1 MKVVIDLPESAMSAL
16 RKAPL
21 ELADSVRVMAA
32 ALWYDRGDLSQE
44 RAAELAGQ
52 SRQDFI
58 ATLSRLGISPCQGVE
73 DDLETVQ
80 NSGDS
85 HFQCLP
91 FDHFGQDRPYGRGLW
106 SCRNP
111 LGCVSSGDRNP
122 SKSRSQ

>member
-58 ATLSRLGISPCQGVE
+58 ATLSRLGISPCQSVE

-80 NSGDS
+80 KIG
-85 HFQCLP
+85 
-91 FDHFGQDRPYGRGLW
+91 
-106 SCRNP
+106 
-111 LGCVSSGDRNP
+111 
-122 SKSRSQ
+122 

>member
-1 MKVVIDLPESAMSAL
+1 MS
-16 RKAPL
+16 
-21 ELADSVRVMAA
+21 A

-80 NSGDS
+80 K
-85 HFQCLP
+85 
-91 FDHFGQDRPYGRGLW
+91 FG
-106 SCRNP
+106 
-111 LGCVSSGDRNP
+111 
-122 SKSRSQ
+122 